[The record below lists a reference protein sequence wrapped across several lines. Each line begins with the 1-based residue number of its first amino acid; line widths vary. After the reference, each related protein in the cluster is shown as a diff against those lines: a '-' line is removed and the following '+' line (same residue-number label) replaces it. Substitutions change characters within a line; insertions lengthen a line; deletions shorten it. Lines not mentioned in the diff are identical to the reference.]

1 MQKLIKG
8 VVSVN
13 KFTIPDE
20 TDRNNI
26 TELELYNINCN
37 SCNES
42 THRTPHEIRTSNLI
56 YCDNC
61 NLVIL
66 ITDKDIVGG

>member
-8 VVSVN
+8 VVSVD
-13 KFTIPDE
+13 KFTIVDE
-20 TDRNNI
+20 TEKTNLQ
-26 TELELYNINCN
+26 ELELYNINCN

-42 THRTPHEIRTSNLI
+42 INRTPYEIEVSNLI
-56 YCDNC
+56 YCDWC

>member
-37 SCNES
+37 SCNEAH
-42 THRTPHEIRTSNLI
+42 TERHTKLKQ
-56 YCDNC
+56 
-61 NLVIL
+61 VI
-66 ITDKDIVGG
+66 